1 MKGQFSIVF
10 ITILTVLFL
19 LGMVLLLAIFS
30 SINLTNYK
38 EQTSFSYQQ
47 KIIYSLFSP
56 NCIGYPNYP
65 IYFTTMEKIRQFNQT
80 YYNMLPNCTIFPYT
94 FRAEIGNYSFGII
107 NFNGN
112 CNTHTY
118 PISVYYSLDYIK
130 LTICKNYYSDFYYFL
145 YSFCLSDKNISNQTF
160 VFLFPT
166 NLSGNI
172 TCTENTNGNIICNY
186 IPCYSVNNIT
196 FYQLVTVYVKRI
208 NQTHFMIA

>member
-19 LGMVLLLAIFS
+19 LGMILLLSIFS
-30 SINLTNYK
+30 SINLANYK

-47 KIIYSLFSP
+47 KIIYNLFSP

-80 YYNMLPNCTIFPYT
+80 YHNMLPNCTIFPYT
-94 FRAEIGNYSFGII
+94 FRAEIGNYSFGIV

-112 CNTHTY
+112 CNTYTY
-118 PISVYYSLDYIK
+118 PISVYYSLNYIK

-145 YSFCLSDKNISNQTF
+145 YSFCLSNKNISNQTF

>member
-19 LGMVLLLAIFS
+19 LGMILLLAIFS

-47 KIIYSLFSP
+47 EIIYNLFSP

-112 CNTHTY
+112 CNTYTY

-145 YSFCLSDKNISNQTF
+145 YSFCFSNKNTSNQTF

>member
-1 MKGQFSIVF
+1 MKEQLSIVF
-10 ITILTVLFL
+10 ITILIVLFL
-19 LGMVLLLAIFS
+19 VGMIFLLAIFS
-30 SINLTNYK
+30 NINLTNYK

-47 KIIYSLFSP
+47 EIIYDLFSP

-65 IYFTTMEKIRQFNQT
+65 IYFTTLDKIKQFNQT
-80 YYNMLPNCTIFPYT
+80 YYDELPNCTIFPYT
-94 FRAEIGNYSFGII
+94 FRAEIDNYSFGII

-112 CNTHTY
+112 CNTYTY

-145 YSFCLSDKNISNQTF
+145 YYFCLSNENISNQTF

-172 TCTENTNGNIICNY
+172 TCTENTNGDIICNY
-186 IPCYSVNNIT
+186 IPCYSINNIT
-196 FYQLVTVYVKRI
+196 FYQLVTVYLERI
-208 NQTHFMIA
+208 NQTYFRIA

>member
-1 MKGQFSIVF
+1 MKEQLSIVF

-19 LGMVLLLAIFS
+19 VGMIFLLAIFS
-30 SINLTNYK
+30 NINLTNYK

-47 KIIYSLFSP
+47 DIIYDLFSP
-56 NCIGYPNYP
+56 NCIGYPSHS
-65 IYFTTMEKIRQFNQT
+65 IYFTTLDKVKQFNQT
-80 YYNMLPNCTIFPYT
+80 YYNELPNCTIFPYT
-94 FRAEIGNYSFGII
+94 FRAEIDNYSFGII

-112 CNTHTY
+112 CNTYTY

-145 YSFCLSDKNISNQTF
+145 YYFCLSNENISNQTF

-172 TCTENTNGNIICNY
+172 TCTENTNGDIICNY
-186 IPCYSVNNIT
+186 IPCYSINNIT
-196 FYQLVTVYVKRI
+196 FYQLVTVYLERI
-208 NQTHFMIA
+208 NQTYFRIA

>member
-1 MKGQFSIVF
+1 MKEQLSIVF

-19 LGMVLLLAIFS
+19 VGMIFLLAIFS
-30 SINLTNYK
+30 NINLTNYK

-47 KIIYSLFSP
+47 EIIYDLFSP

-65 IYFTTMEKIRQFNQT
+65 IYFTTLDKIKQFNQT
-80 YYNMLPNCTIFPYT
+80 YYNELPNCTIFPYT
-94 FRAEIGNYSFGII
+94 FRAEIDNYSFGII

-112 CNTHTY
+112 CNTYTY

-145 YSFCLSDKNISNQTF
+145 YYFCLSNENISNQTF

-172 TCTENTNGNIICNY
+172 TCTENTNGDVICNY
-186 IPCYSVNNIT
+186 IPCYSINNIT
-196 FYQLVTVYVKRI
+196 FYQLVTVYLERI
-208 NQTHFMIA
+208 NQTYFKIA